1 MKALNLVLWLLTS
14 VTCYFYINLI
24 HDFLK
29 NEKKTIHAL
38 SVKIN
43 LSVTPQFTCEMTD
56 LRKVQASLQALG
68 TAVVS
73 AGMEFVPRTQ
83 IALDE
88 DQLDAASTLVEAL
101 NEYPDVVR
109 VWDNIQA
116 DSWNTPPGYSVDL
129 FSNRIFDFFS
139 SSSFLPSD
147 HLHCFSW
154 LMWKLV
160 WPGVIL

>member
-1 MKALNLVLWLLTS
+1 MKALNLVLWLLTL

-24 HDFLK
+24 HDDLK
-29 NEKKTIHAL
+29 NEKNDSCLICEDQRWW
-38 SVKIN
+38 SMIN

-56 LRKVQASLQALG
+56 LRTVQASLQALG

-116 DSWNTPPGYSVDL
+116 DSWNTPPGYSVDF
-129 FSNRIFDFFS
+129 FSNRIFYFIPPHFYHQITCTAFHD
-139 SSSFLPSD
+139 
-147 HLHCFSW
+147 
-154 LMWKLV
+154 
-160 WPGVIL
+160 